1 MPDNDDDPRA
11 RAIGELT
18 GANEA
23 LRRVILILI
32 DSLDDNHR
40 DAIKRQIGRFVADDD
55 EIGNPQRGA
64 YRETMGW
71 FVRHIG
77 R

>member
-1 MPDNDDDPRA
+1 MTNDNNPTDL
-11 RAIGELT
+11 AIQELRGE
-18 GANEA
+18 NEA
-23 LRRVILILI
+23 LRRALLEVIQTLPAA
-32 DSLDDNHR
+32 R
-40 DAIKRQIGRFVADDD
+40 QEFIKERIGAFASDGG

-64 YRETMGW
+64 YHDTMDW